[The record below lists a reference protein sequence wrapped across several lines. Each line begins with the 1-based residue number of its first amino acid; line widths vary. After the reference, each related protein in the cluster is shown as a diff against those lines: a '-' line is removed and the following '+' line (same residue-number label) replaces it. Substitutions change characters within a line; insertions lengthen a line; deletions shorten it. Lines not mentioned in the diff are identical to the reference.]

1 MNSDRIEELLLQLLQ
16 DMAEVK
22 AKLNA
27 MDEQKLLSRIDLLE
41 SQTREQER
49 VINYLE
55 DRVDSIEA
63 FTRDNINDKNK
74 TNKSVWISIGIAI
87 FTAILS
93 FFINLL

>member
-55 DRVDSIEA
+55 DRVDNIEA

-74 TNKSVWISIGIAI
+74 TNKSVWISIGIAV